1 MALLALWVCQ
11 SHHLLPVPRREP
23 QCRAHCDLNRAPS
36 ELDRLNRD
44 LWQQLHIQ
52 NEPFII
58 LPRMRKA
65 RESFLASRLICKL
78 FQIRKN
84 IQFRE
89 Q

>member
-1 MALLALWVCQ
+1 MALLVLWVCQ
-11 SHHLLPVPRREP
+11 PHHLLPVLRREP
-23 QCRAHCDLNRAPS
+23 QRRAPCDLNRAPS
-36 ELDRLNRD
+36 EPDRLNRD

-58 LPRMRKA
+58 LPDWA
-65 RESFLASRLICKL
+65 RDSFLASRLICQL